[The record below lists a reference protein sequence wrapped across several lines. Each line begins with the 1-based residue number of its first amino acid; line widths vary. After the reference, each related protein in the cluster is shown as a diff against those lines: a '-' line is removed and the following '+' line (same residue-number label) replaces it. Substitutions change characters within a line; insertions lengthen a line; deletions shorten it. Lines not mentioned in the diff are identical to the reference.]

1 MMKKGILHLA
11 MILCPFLLGAQ
22 TLHLSLTQ
30 DSITIGDQFELFV
43 QSQVPAD
50 SFSWL
55 KEQHDFENFEIIEYG
70 AFQDRS
76 DAQDRG
82 FEQRLWIQ
90 AWEEG
95 MQQLPPMPYIL
106 NGDSLATDSLLIPV
120 YPFPID
126 TANLELRPARG
137 LKDAPFEW
145 YELKKYWWILP
156 ILLVGL
162 MLFFLYKY
170 WQRRQEGVEAPEV
183 VIPAHEWAF
192 SQLGQ
197 LQGENLPEK
206 GDYKEFYSRLSYI
219 LRAYIERRYDIPALE
234 RTTREI
240 LKSGIEDEID
250 SEQYAVLKQGLERA
264 DRVKYAKFTPDTAI
278 HNRAWQSIWNFVDL
292 TKQKTISNE

>member
-1 MMKKGILHLA
+1 MKKGILHLV

-43 QSQVPAD
+43 QSQVSAD

-55 KEQHDFENFEIIEYG
+55 KEQHEFENFEIIEYG
-70 AFQDRS
+70 DFQERS
-76 DAQDRG
+76 DAQDEG
-82 FEQRLWIQ
+82 FEQRLLIQ

-95 MQQLPPMPYIL
+95 MQQLPPMPYL
-106 NGDSLATDSLLIPV
+106 LSGDSLATDSLLIPV

-126 TANLELRPARG
+126 TANLELRPAKG
-137 LKDAPFEW
+137 LRDAPFEW
-145 YELKKYWWILP
+145 YELKKYWWALP
-156 ILLVGL
+156 ILLLGL

-170 WQRRQEGVEAPEV
+170 WQRRQSQEEAPEV

-192 SQLGQ
+192 GQLGQ
-197 LQGENLPEK
+197 LQGEKLPDK

-240 LKSGIEDEID
+240 LKSGLEDEID
-250 SEQYAVLKQGLERA
+250 REQYAVLKQGLERA

-292 TKQKTISNE
+292 TKQKTISHE